1 MSFAR
6 CLVRI
11 LTPAL
16 AALLTAASFAG
27 VWEFAPKSLPHDLA
41 AAAVERVTP
50 VAAFAWAQNH
60 CNRTLA
66 LTAGGPTIVADRL
79 LSDAAIL
86 DEQRDS
92 FGTARACAQALRLA
106 ASLIDGPLSVTDRTD
121 DQADAPLALR
131 Y

>member
-1 MSFAR
+1 M
-6 CLVRI
+6 RI

-41 AAAVERVTP
+41 ADAVERVTP
-50 VAAFAWAQNH
+50 VAAFAWAQIH

-66 LTAGGPTIVADRL
+66 LTAVTPTIIADRL

-92 FGTARACAQALRLA
+92 FGTAHACAQALHLA
-106 ASLIDGPLSVTDRTD
+106 VSVIEGPLSVTYRSDE
-121 DQADAPLALR
+121 QVDAPLALR
-131 Y
+131 N